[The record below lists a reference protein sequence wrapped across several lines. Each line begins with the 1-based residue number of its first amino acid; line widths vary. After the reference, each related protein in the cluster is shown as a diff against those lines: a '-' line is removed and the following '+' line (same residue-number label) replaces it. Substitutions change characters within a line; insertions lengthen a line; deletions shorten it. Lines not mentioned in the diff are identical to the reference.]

1 MALYLH
7 ADESIIYPEE
17 SGQRYLDE
25 FGVEWV
31 AKVGDVMVPHWALMP
46 GQQYEYIAK
55 NKSDWHIDTQKE
67 LLELIPG
74 SSEEVRFVTDDTIRI
89 ADIYSPEKKLVVEVQ
104 KSPMD
109 AKEMKARVDF
119 HKAES
124 RNVIWIFHKD
134 RLGRLCDDSIY
145 LPQYEGPPSWRE
157 YGWVKSA
164 KGVREGRYSEEERK
178 AFWRELYR
186 DYHEYDVEVSS
197 GRAYVRETRPPI
209 NYKFKTRNP
218 NQPFN
223 TNQNPPLLELA
234 EPSFLDTIQGRVI
247 LIRAVRFPAFVHEDL
262 QNVIVELYPHVFVK
276 VVAVWDLNEN
286 DPEQESR
293 FNYIRDVYEMP
304 RVRNF
309 RRILGIKVYSS
320 LEEALKTCS
329 YYNC

>member
-7 ADESIIYPEE
+7 ADESVIYPEE

-31 AKVGDVMVPHWALMP
+31 AKIGDIMVPHWALMP
-46 GQQYEYIAK
+46 GQRYKYIAK

-67 LLELIPG
+67 LLELIPD
-74 SSEEVRFVTDDTIRI
+74 SSEEVRFVVDDTIRI

-104 KSPMD
+104 KSPID
-109 AKEMKARVDF
+109 AKEMKSRVDF
-119 HKAES
+119 HKAEN
-124 RNVIWIFHKD
+124 RNVIWVFHKG
-134 RLGRLCDDSIY
+134 RLGRLCDRSIY
-145 LPQYEGPPSWRE
+145 LPQYEGLPYWRE
-157 YGWVKSA
+157 YCWVKST

-186 DYHEYDVEVSS
+186 DYNESKIKVEA
-197 GRAYVRETRPPI
+197 GRVYVRENRPRI
-209 NYKFKTRNP
+209 NYNFERRYYYSYDIY
-218 NQPFN
+218 
-223 TNQNPPLLELA
+223 NQNPALLELA
-234 EPSFLDTIQGRVI
+234 DPSFLNVIQERVI

-262 QNVIVELYPHVFVK
+262 QNVIVELYPHIFVK
-276 VVAVWDLNEN
+276 VVAVWDLDKN

-293 FNYIRDVYEMP
+293 INFIRDVYQMP
-304 RVRNF
+304 RVKNF

-329 YYNC
+329 YYKC

>member
-7 ADESIIYPEE
+7 ADESVIYPEV

-31 AKVGDVMVPHWALMP
+31 AKVGDIMIPHWALMP

-67 LLELIPG
+67 LLDLIPR
-74 SSEEVRFVTDDTIRI
+74 STQEVRFVIGDTIRI
-89 ADIYSPEKKLVVEVQ
+89 ADIYAPERKLVVEVQ
-104 KSPMD
+104 KSAIN

-119 HKAES
+119 HKKEG

-134 RLGRLCDDSIY
+134 RLGRVCDRIY
-145 LPQYEGPPSWRE
+145 LPKYEGLPSWRF

-164 KGVREGRYSEEERK
+164 KGVREGRYSEEDRK
-178 AFWRELYR
+178 AFWRDLYKE
-186 DYHEYDVEVSS
+186 YHESDIQVNE
-197 GRAYVRETRPPI
+197 GRVYVRESSSRIMYNFHGERPS
-209 NYKFKTRNP
+209 
-218 NQPFN
+218 
-223 TNQNPPLLELA
+223 LLHLGA
-234 EPSFLDTIQGRVI
+234 PSFLDTIQERVI

-262 QNVIVELYPHVFVK
+262 QNVIIELYPHIFVK

-286 DPEQESR
+286 DPEHKAK
-293 FNYIRDVYEMP
+293 FNYIREVYKMP
-304 RVRNF
+304 EVKNF
-309 RRILGIKVYSS
+309 RRILGLKVYAS

-329 YYNC
+329 YYDR